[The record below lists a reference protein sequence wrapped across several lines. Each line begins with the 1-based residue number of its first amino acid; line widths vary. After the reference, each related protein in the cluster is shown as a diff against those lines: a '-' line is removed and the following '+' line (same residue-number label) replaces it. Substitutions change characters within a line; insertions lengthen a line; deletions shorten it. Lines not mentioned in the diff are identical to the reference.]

1 MDAESEAATLYTSL
15 GASFGVCVCLVFIW
29 KFLIAP
35 AIPAYGALAKLEG
48 KGEDERVFLASSFV
62 SFYPACT
69 APFLA
74 MIAAR
79 DIPFDDNATVM
90 TAAPSQ
96 LALQAVGISCGYM
109 LYDTFYCL
117 LHKQARLQSLRP
129 RSITAANHRLS
140 ATCRAG
146 SQSLDH
152 RPSRAL
158 RPDLALRRT
167 PAPRARH
174 DPVFRAD

>member
-1 MDAESEAATLYTSL
+1 MNADSEAATLYSTL

-74 MIAAR
+74 IAAAR
-79 DIPFDDNATVM
+79 EINFDDNATVM

-117 LHKQARLQSLRP
+117 LHKQVRTS
-129 RSITAANHRLS
+129 TDANAPS
-140 ATCRAG
+140 VSNPPG
-146 SQSLDH
+146 SDT
-152 RPSRAL
+152 PPA
-158 RPDLALRRT
+158 RRT
-167 PAPRARH
+167 WSRRSAAL
-174 DPVFRAD
+174 